1 MKTEKIVNIIIMVIV
16 TFAFAVG
23 VFVFIDSYIPT
34 KETDRLTRLY
44 YIGGI
49 VSGIFAF
56 AAFFVAT
63 LTYSHQ
69 KRTGDLQRFET
80 TLFNM
85 LGLQQQI
92 TNELKYNGREPIKCP
107 EIGEKVDPQ
116 EVSKQGRELFEFL
129 WQKKCFY
136 DRFSTEGK
144 IDLTNGRWYQGMCDV
159 LISKGKEGYNQFV
172 EVTVFDHY
180 FRHLYR
186 MVRFVDDADC
196 LNEKEKYAYVSIIRA
211 TLSSFELVWLYYNS
225 LYGVGQPKF
234 KPLIEKYALL
244 KNLREDFLTIS
255 KEVIDED
262 YFKKFKV
269 VPSDYEAHLTC
280 RKNVEDKFYLGAF
293 YNERNKEEFSI
304 GMAFYNDRVRSKFD
318 K

>member
-1 MKTEKIVNIIIMVIV
+1 MEAEKIVNIVTMVIV
-16 TFAFAVG
+16 VLAFAIGIFAF
-23 VFVFIDSYIPT
+23 IDFYIPT
-34 KETDRLTRLY
+34 KEIDRLIKLY

-69 KRTGDLQRFET
+69 KLTGDLQRFET

-92 TNELKYNGREPIKCP
+92 TNELKYNGREPITFP
-107 EIGEKVDPQ
+107 EIGEKVTTQ

-129 WQKKCFY
+129 WQGKYFY
-136 DRFSTEGK
+136 DRSSTEGK
-144 IDLTNGRWYQGMCDV
+144 IDLANGRWYLGMCDV
-159 LISKGKEGYNQFV
+159 LIGKGKGGYNQFV
-172 EVTVFDHY
+172 EVAIFDHY

-225 LYGVGQPKF
+225 LYGVGRPKF
-234 KPLIEKYALL
+234 KALIEKYALL

-255 KEVIDED
+255 KEVIDKD
-262 YFKKFKV
+262 YFRKFKV
-269 VPSDYEAHLTC
+269 VSSDYKTHLTC
-280 RKNVEDKFYLGAF
+280 KKNVEDKFYLGAF
-293 YNERNKEEFSI
+293 YNERNNEEFSK
-304 GMAFYNDRVRSKFD
+304 GMTFYNDVVRPKFD